1 MSANHDVGLSNIQW
15 RASNHQG
22 RPPVTELAL
31 GRRKVP
37 VRAVT
42 ARKPGTARTY
52 KCGSVKTVLIA
63 PWFHWSLSDR
73 LNSQKDSQGCFANI
87 TKLAVVRRQSRSGL
101 QNRHMYQILAC
112 MVWTAS
118 DTAGQVSHC
127 TFIMGVQTKFDWQ
140 TRLHIVSRRPFSR
153 TRSTRCNFAIALS
166 FLDDWLKTAGIKT
179 CNAQWS
185 INVNV
190 GERVQAVAMFTVTAV
205 ACF

>member
-22 RPPVTELAL
+22 RPPVAELAL

-63 PWFHWSLSDR
+63 PWFHWPLSDR
-73 LNSQKDSQGCFANI
+73 LNSQKHSQGCFANI
-87 TKLAVVRRQSRSGL
+87 TKLAVSPATVKVWSPEQAHVPDIGVHGL
-101 QNRHMYQILAC
+101 N
-112 MVWTAS
+112 S

-127 TFIMGVQTKFDWQ
+127 TFIIGVQTKFD
-140 TRLHIVSRRPFSR
+140 
-153 TRSTRCNFAIALS
+153 
-166 FLDDWLKTAGIKT
+166 
-179 CNAQWS
+179 
-185 INVNV
+185 
-190 GERVQAVAMFTVTAV
+190 
-205 ACF
+205 